1 MEYWPWWFGSVALA
15 LITVGFWYVLRRPL
29 GVSGSWTAVLSWR
42 EARELRN
49 AERAMRRDPAD
60 ANDALMA
67 ATIAQ
72 FGTEAAYQVMSGAA
86 RATSAPTPVT
96 ARRRTSIP
104 WTAHLAFLVAM
115 LAGGL
120 FVAAVRGDFSLHR
133 DMGATYVHLFGTG
146 LGAYLTLLAGGIAVG
161 FGTQM
166 GGGCTSGHGLS
177 GCARLVPAS
186 LIATAAFFATAVAA
200 SFVLEV
206 IAR

>member
-1 MEYWPWWFGSVALA
+1 MEYWPWWLGSVALA

-49 AERAMRRDPAD
+49 AERAMRGDPAV

-72 FGTEAAYQVMSGAA
+72 FGAAAAHQAMSGAA
-86 RATSAPTPVT
+86 RTISAPTPVT
-96 ARRRTSIP
+96 ARRRTRIP
-104 WTAHLAFLVAM
+104 WTAHLAFLFAM
-115 LAGGL
+115 LVGGL
-120 FVAAVRGDFSLHR
+120 FVAAVRGDFALHR

-146 LGAYLTLLAGGIAVG
+146 LGAYLTLLAGGVAVG

-186 LIATAAFFATAVAA
+186 LVATAAFFATAVAA

-206 IAR
+206 MAR

>member
-1 MEYWPWWFGSVALA
+1 MEYWPWWLGSVALA

-42 EARELRN
+42 EARELRL
-49 AERAMRRDPAD
+49 AERAMRRDAAG

-72 FGTEAAYQVMSGAA
+72 FGAEAAYQMLNKVAPAA
-86 RATSAPTPVT
+86 NAPKPDAT
-96 ARRRTSIP
+96 RRRTRIP
-104 WTAHLAFLVAM
+104 WTAHVAFLLAM
-115 LAGGL
+115 LVGGL
-120 FVAAVRGDFSLHR
+120 FVAAVRGDFALHR
-133 DMGATYVHLFGTG
+133 DMGATYAHLFGTG
-146 LGAYLTLLAGGIAVG
+146 LSAYLALLAGGLAVG

-186 LIATAAFFATAVAA
+186 LIATAAFFGTAVAA
-200 SFVLEV
+200 SFLLEV
-206 IAR
+206 IAQ

>member
-1 MEYWPWWFGSVALA
+1 MEYWPWWLGSVALA

-42 EARELRN
+42 EARERRQV
-49 AERAMRRDPAD
+49 ERAMRDNAVG

-72 FGTEAAYQVMSGAA
+72 FGARTAYQAMAGAA
-86 RATSAPTPVT
+86 RAAPVPS
-96 ARRRTSIP
+96 RRRTSIP
-104 WTAHLAFLVAM
+104 WTAHLAFLLAM
-115 LAGGL
+115 LVGGL
-120 FVAAVRGDFSLHR
+120 FVAAVRGDLALHR
-133 DMGATYVHLFGTG
+133 DMGATYAQLFGTG
-146 LGAYLTLLAGGIAVG
+146 VGAYLTLLAGGIAVG

-186 LIATAAFFATAVAA
+186 LIATAVFFGTAVAA
-200 SFVLEV
+200 SFVVEML
-206 IAR
+206 AR

>member
-1 MEYWPWWFGSVALA
+1 MEYWPWWLGSVALA

-49 AERAMRRDPAD
+49 AERAMRRDPSVV
-60 ANDALMA
+60 NDALMA

-72 FGTEAAYQVMSGAA
+72 FGSATAYETMNGATPAAAA
-86 RATSAPTPVT
+86 SSPVA
-96 ARRRTSIP
+96 ARRRTRIP
-104 WTAHLAFLVAM
+104 WTAHLGFLLAM
-115 LAGGL
+115 LVGGL
-120 FVAAVRGDFSLHR
+120 FVAALRGDLALHR
-133 DMGATYVHLFGTG
+133 DMGAAYARLFGSG
-146 LGAYLTLLAGGIAVG
+146 LGAYLALLAGGIAVG

-186 LIATAAFFATAVAA
+186 LVATAAFFATAVAA

-206 IAR
+206 LAR